1 MSSQAVAPSDD
12 AYRREV
18 TWRGAFA
25 LFSQRMYRDVRNKK
39 FHASLALLIFVSF
52 LQASHSASISQ
63 WTASGTPGLDFLTNW
78 GFMCF
83 FLICLGGGAFF
94 VRLISEEKDQGTL
107 ALLKLTGIGPLGI
120 LSGLIGSRLAQV
132 LVVFVLQLP
141 MILWSVTLGGV
152 TLHQVFA
159 MFLTLISTLFL
170 IGSLALFSAVIA
182 PGSLSATILCY
193 FLLLVPIFAHLG
205 MNWTSDAIE
214 GGILVF
220 SGSSNLNGICLQG
233 MEFLETASP
242 YHRLKSILITGY
254 AERLINLQVITCISA
269 GFTLFV
275 VSVMVFDRFTRTI
288 EPASMVTNDFW
299 SFFRST
305 KTERKSERCWDNPY
319 IWREFEFR
327 KQGFRGLIVS
337 AILAVGLNFLLLSCF
352 PFILDRIGYSDA
364 SIQEMVVSITLTW
377 RWIFSVGAC
386 LISPLAV
393 ATVLVGELKQQ
404 TFGTLFLVD
413 RKPETILFGLITG
426 RLLLL
431 LHLLI
436 WLIVGFIFSF
446 VWQPEMNLVIDSISV
461 PSDWN
466 LQSLIPIVTT
476 FVSTIAFF
484 GIVGIRLSLN
494 QTPLRKQ
501 LFWVFCSLLCCPP
514 CIGGPIFLMLFS
526 PIFTAKALLIQQTNY
541 HDPLNVYALVI
552 AYAIVALP
560 VSLQCWDDSIR
571 VIRDRM
577 EDN

>member
-1 MSSQAVAPSDD
+1 
-12 AYRREV
+12 
-18 TWRGAFA
+18 
-25 LFSQRMYRDVRNKK
+25 
-39 FHASLALLIFVSF
+39 
-52 LQASHSASISQ
+52 
-63 WTASGTPGLDFLTNW
+63 
-78 GFMCF
+78 
-83 FLICLGGGAFF
+83 
-94 VRLISEEKDQGTL
+94 
-107 ALLKLTGIGPLGI
+107 
-120 LSGLIGSRLAQV
+120 V

-193 FLLLVPIFAHLG
+193 FLLLVPIFAHIG

-220 SGSSNLNGICLQG
+220 SGSSNLNGICSQG

-242 YHRLKSILITGY
+242 YHRLNSILVTGY
-254 AERLINLQVITCISA
+254 ADRLINLQVITCLSA
-269 GFTLFV
+269 GLTLFV
-275 VSVMVFDRFTRTI
+275 VSVLVFDRFTRTI
-288 EPASMVTNDFW
+288 EPASMATDGFW
-299 SFFRST
+299 RFFRST
-305 KTERKSERCWDNPY
+305 KLERKSERCWDNPY

-327 KQGFRGLIVS
+327 KQGVRGLAVS
-337 AILAVGLNFLLLSCF
+337 AVGSIGLNWFFLFCL
-352 PFILDRIGYSDA
+352 PFVLKEVGYTDFYIRDMA
-364 SIQEMVVSITLTW
+364 ESITGTW
-377 RWIFSVGAC
+377 SWVFSVATC
-386 LISPLAV
+386 LVSPLVV
-393 ATVLVGELKQQ
+393 ATVLVGELRQQ
-404 TFGTLFLVD
+404 TFGTLFLVA
-413 RKPETILFGLITG
+413 RKPESILFGLITG

-436 WLIVGFIFSF
+436 WLIVGFVGSF
-446 VWQPEMNLVIDSISV
+446 IWQPELNLDISSISV

-466 LQSLIPIVTT
+466 LQSLIPIVMTY
-476 FVSTIAFF
+476 VSTIAFF

-494 QTPLRKQ
+494 RNPLRKQ
-501 LFWVFCSLLCCPP
+501 LLWVFGSFLCCPP
-514 CIGGPIFLMLFS
+514 CIGGPIFTMLFS
-526 PIFTAKALLIQQTNY
+526 PIFTAQALLNRQTNY
-541 HDPLNVYALVI
+541 HDPLNVYAWVI